1 MAARSRPITTPKRRV
16 ATNWKHAP
24 KQQKAAPV
32 PPWISWPRKEISTAN
47 WKPASK
53 RPKIRLLPPWNR
65 PPQSWSALPRAS
77 PLLDFLVA
85 FPDGKPEVHFSW
97 KCSILHADGHCLVRQ
112 VSDAQGP

>member
-24 KQQKAAPV
+24 KLRKAAPV
-32 PPWISWPRKEISTAN
+32 PPWNSWPRKEISTAN

-53 RPKIRLLPPWNR
+53 RPKIKLLPPWNR
-65 PPQSWSALPRAS
+65 PPQSWSALPQTS

-85 FPDGKPEVHFSW
+85 FPDEKPENH
-97 KCSILHADGHCLVRQ
+97 KTKKNTKQH
-112 VSDAQGP
+112 